1 MYQNRNDNMINPRY
15 ITIHKAR
22 IAGKQ
27 SIEHFSRYFRLIRH
41 EDKYNECIVRHI
53 VRQNLWYVRMCSTS
67 ECVVRQNASML

>member
-1 MYQNRNDNMINPRY
+1 MYQNRTDNMINPRY

-41 EDKYNECIVRHI
+41 EDKYNECV